1 MTSFRPSTGVRR
13 ILRARRLMVPLAAF
27 AAGTVIAP
35 VAAYAATGSFS
46 STATTSAVTASN
58 TGGGYALDATSS
70 KTTSIRSTSQGTGNG
85 SAMLLRQYS
94 TGEGSNALYAKS
106 YAATGTHFGVQ
117 GVSVSQGAGVYGQ
130 ATQDTGVAGEG
141 TAGVVGQG
149 TAYGVVSQGDGL
161 VSGGNLYDDGGV
173 SGVCGVAAGA
183 TSASCTFRVGFVDP
197 AAKPIVVV
205 TPQGNPGGAYWVDSA
220 SGTGFT
226 LNLAAPAPAAVDF
239 GYHVVGLY
247 TPAAARAT
255 VPYGR
260 TAPQVRRAH

>member
-1 MTSFRPSTGVRR
+1 MTSFRPSARVRR
-13 ILRARRLMVPLAAF
+13 VLRARKIMVPLAAF

-46 STATTSAVTASN
+46 STSTTSAVTASN

-94 TGEGSNALYAKS
+94 TGDQSNALYAKS
-106 YAATGTHFGVQ
+106 YPATGVHFGVQ
-117 GVSVSQGAGVYGQ
+117 GVSSSQGAGVYGQ
-130 ATQDTGVAGEG
+130 ATADTGVAGEG

-149 TAYGVVSQGDGL
+149 TAYGVVSQGDTL

-183 TSASCTFRVGFVDP
+183 TSASCTFRTGFVDP
-197 AAKPIVVV
+197 TAKPIVVV
-205 TPQGNPGGAYWVDSA
+205 TPQGNPGGTYWVDA
-220 SGTGFT
+220 TTGTGFT
-226 LNLAAPAPAAVDF
+226 LELAAPAPATVDF

-247 TPAAARAT
+247 SPAAARAT
-255 VPYGR
+255 VPSTGR
-260 TAPQVRRAH
+260 KPQVRRAH